1 MKILQVITSLDTGG
15 AETLVV
21 NMVSKLRALG
31 HQVDVCVFNG
41 KDTPLMHRLLAEN
54 PDVKIWKLGSGYY
67 NPLYILKLARIMRHY
82 DIVHT
87 HNSSPQLF
95 VAFAKVLCSV
105 VHNPVRLCTTEHNTS
120 NRKRD
125 WKWYAPIESWMYHR
139 YHHIIC
145 ISQIAEDKLREYMG
159 GGWLD
164 ESSKHYRKI
173 STINNGVDVEAIHQ
187 TKPLDEAENPSK
199 GKFVVTMVAGFRQ
212 AKDQD
217 TVIKALKHL
226 PKDCVAWLVGIGD
239 RMEKVRALAESESV
253 ADRVVF
259 WGRREDVPRLL
270 KSSSVIVM
278 SSHWEGLSLSNI
290 EGMSADKPFVASDV
304 NGLREVTKGYG
315 VLFPESDE
323 QALAHYLQ
331 QLHDDTEYYQTIAQR
346 CYQRA
351 KEFDLSTMVA
361 KYNAVYESIRNRKRD

>member
-21 NMVSKLRALG
+21 NMVPKLRALG
-31 HQVDVCVFNG
+31 HEVDVCVFNG
-41 KDTPLMHRLLAEN
+41 ADTPLMHRLIAEN
-54 PDVKIWKLGSGYY
+54 PKVKVWKLGRGYY
-67 NPLYILKLARIMRHY
+67 NPLYIWKLARIMRGY

-159 GGWLD
+159 GVWFN
-164 ESSKHYRKI
+164 ESSKHYHKI

-187 TKPLDEAENPSK
+187 AQSLDEAQNPSV

-217 TVIKALKHL
+217 TVVKALKHL
-226 PKDCVAWLVGIGD
+226 PTDCVVWLVGIGE
-239 RMEKVRALAESESV
+239 RMEKVQTLAESEGMK
-253 ADRVVF
+253 DRVVF

-290 EGMSADKPFVASDV
+290 EGMSAGKPFVASDV

-323 QALAHYLQ
+323 QALAHCLQ
-331 QLHDDTEYYQTIAQR
+331 QLHDDSDYYQTVAKR

-351 KEFDLSTMVA
+351 KEFDLSTMVK
-361 KYNAVYESIRNRKRD
+361 KYNAIYQSVINHTND